1 MACPDATPPEP
12 GVVLAGAVLAGA
24 ELDVLAGEVGVVGL
38 VEEVVGAVFDVDVVL
53 VADLGV
59 VCEAVV

>member
-1 MACPDATPPEP
+1 M
-12 GVVLAGAVLAGA
+12 
-24 ELDVLAGEVGVVGL
+24 LAGEIGDVGL
-38 VEEVVGAVFDVDVVL
+38 VEEDEVVGAVFDVDVVL